1 MFLEIPE
8 YKDVESRKANKQ
20 QKSKCTRQIDYL
32 NSWNGK
38 QSTRFRSSGKQLK
51 NPRGRQRPI
60 ISGGIRCS
68 LTSPSSL
75 FAFFARS
82 LGSAAVKCLECF
94 FAQLWSVFLF
104 EKAPGGSSSSSAT
117 EYEEAGH
124 TAGPEI
130 VPFPSSSCASLLLN
144 VGESLTCYRHLS
156 SCCCRSSCSHAAAV
170 DLSQEDCFGWRGS
183 IGAGG

>member
-1 MFLEIPE
+1 MILEHKLVRMFLEIPE

-38 QSTRFRSSGKQLK
+38 QSTRFRSGGKQLK
-51 NPRGRQRPI
+51 NPSVRQRPI

-75 FAFFARS
+75 FAFFVRS
-82 LGSAAVKCLECF
+82 LDSAAVKCLECF

-124 TAGPEI
+124 SRSRDCSF
-130 VPFPSSSCASLLLN
+130 PFFQRRLCGGVAQMLSPLELMLL
-144 VGESLTCYRHLS
+144 
-156 SCCCRSSCSHAAAV
+156 
-170 DLSQEDCFGWRGS
+170 
-183 IGAGG
+183 

>member
-1 MFLEIPE
+1 MILEHKLVRMFLEIPE

-38 QSTRFRSSGKQLK
+38 QSTRFRWWKTTQESKLQAETNYLGRHQMFINVSLLPVCILCQKFGLSCCQVSGM
-51 NPRGRQRPI
+51 
-60 ISGGIRCS
+60 
-68 LTSPSSL
+68 
-75 FAFFARS
+75 
-82 LGSAAVKCLECF
+82 F

-124 TAGPEI
+124 SRSRDCSF
-130 VPFPSSSCASLLLN
+130 PFFQRRLPASQCGGVAHMLSPLELMLL
-144 VGESLTCYRHLS
+144 
-156 SCCCRSSCSHAAAV
+156 
-170 DLSQEDCFGWRGS
+170 
-183 IGAGG
+183 

>member
-1 MFLEIPE
+1 MTRDTGSLSPFVAQAQNKCLTMILEHKLVRMFLEIPE

-51 NPRGRQRPI
+51 NPSGRAAETNYLRRHQMFINVSLLPVCI
-60 ISGGIRCS
+60 LCQKFGLSCCQVSGM
-68 LTSPSSL
+68 
-75 FAFFARS
+75 
-82 LGSAAVKCLECF
+82 F

-124 TAGPEI
+124 TQP
-130 VPFPSSSCASLLLN
+130 VPRLFLSLLPAAPPCFSMW
-144 VGESLTCYRHLS
+144 GSR
-156 SCCCRSSCSHAAAV
+156 SHAIAT
-170 DLSQEDCFGWRGS
+170 
-183 IGAGG
+183 

>member
-38 QSTRFRSSGKQLK
+38 QSTRFRSGGKQLK
-51 NPRGRQRPI
+51 NPSGRAAETNYLGRHQMFINVSLLPVCI
-60 ISGGIRCS
+60 LCQKFGISCCQVSGM
-68 LTSPSSL
+68 
-75 FAFFARS
+75 
-82 LGSAAVKCLECF
+82 F

-156 SCCCRSSCSHAAAV
+156 SCCCRSSRSHAHAV
-170 DLSQEDCFGWRGS
+170 DLSQEDCFV
-183 IGAGG
+183 